1 MQTDLIDRIYECSV
15 VPELWP
21 ALLDDLA
28 ELSDARGGLMFS
40 ANKSLQ
46 WTASD
51 PIREVFDA
59 YVRDG
64 WFGRCSRRMCLM
76 QQKMPAFF
84 VEHDFWD
91 DEALKREPI
100 YRDFFVPRG
109 LGWSAGTGLVIPTG
123 DNIVF
128 SLEREFERGPFEKQY
143 VEQLNDLRPH
153 LARSALISSRM
164 SLKRATGATETL
176 TELRLPA
183 LLLNESGGVV
193 EANDLIVGL
202 KSLISWNAG
211 NRVRLA
217 DPNANAML
225 GAALQAIRTGG
236 DPAVN
241 SFVVRDHGD
250 APGVVAHVIPIK
262 RSAHDIF
269 ASSYALLMLTPVGSK
284 RVPSITLLN
293 SLFDLTP
300 AEARI
305 AAGLAEGKTLDEIAE
320 LGDVAKST
328 VRKQLRSVFDKTGC
342 SRQAEVAALLS
353 NLALGADP
361 VAGERPAG
369 A

>member
-1 MQTDLIDRIYECSV
+1 MQSDLIDRIYECSV
-15 VPELWP
+15 APELWP
-21 ALLDDLA
+21 TLLDDLA
-28 ELSDARGGLMFS
+28 DISEARGGLMFS
-40 ANKSLQ
+40 ANKSLA

-51 PIREVFDA
+51 TIRDVFDD
-59 YVRDG
+59 YVKDG

-109 LGWSAGTGLVIPTG
+109 LGWSAGTGLIIPTG

-128 SLEREFERGPFEKQY
+128 SLEREFERGPFEKRY
-143 VEQLNDLRPH
+143 VEQLNGLRPH

-164 SLKRATGATETL
+164 SLKRATGATEAL
-176 TELRLPA
+176 TDLRLPA
-183 LLLNESGGVV
+183 LLLNEAGGVV
-193 EANDLIVGL
+193 EANELIVEL
-202 KSLISWNAG
+202 KSLLSWG
-211 NRVRLA
+211 VSNRIRLS
-217 DPNANAML
+217 DPSANGML
-225 GAALQAIRTGG
+225 AAALQAIKAGS
-236 DPAVN
+236 DPAAN
-241 SFVVRDHGD
+241 SFVVRDGEGS
-250 APGVVAHVIPIK
+250 PSLVAHVIPIK

-269 ASSYALLMLTPVGSK
+269 GSSYALLMLTPVGSK

-305 AAGLAEGKTLDEIAE
+305 ASGLAEGKTLEEIAE
-320 LGDVAKST
+320 LGGVAKST
-328 VRKQLRSVFDKTGC
+328 VRKQLRGVFDKTGC

-361 VAGERPAG
+361 AES
-369 A
+369 